1 MVKMLKIVVFYT
13 ITFPL
18 AGYGIGGI
26 VGLARL
32 SRFLKLVGMENF
44 PKQSGRIVLVS
55 NHPSMKETFILP
67 GLFFRHYALRPKY
80 GPWVMAGANLWRS
93 LWFPLM
99 CVAWGRVISVNRKPK
114 QKKRHSDKIK
124 SAFEPAAKVLE
135 EGGNIFFFP
144 EGGRTFRGVGEG
156 ETYLYSAKGRKIRPL
171 KRGVAFLASQ
181 PGVTLVPVWVEWSTR
196 TITVG
201 EAQNFTDVPRKE
213 IIARTQKALLELAD
227 KVA

>member
-67 GLFFRHYALRPKY
+67 GLFFRPCVIEPAFHKFARQRCGALQLHVTDRRAFHAYRTGISVLVAVK
-80 GPWVMAGANLWRS
+80 S
-93 LWFPLM
+93 LWPDAF
-99 CVAWGRVISVNRKPK
+99 AWR
-114 QKKRHSDKIK
+114 
-124 SAFEPAAKVLE
+124 AEPYE
-135 EGGNIFFFP
+135 
-144 EGGRTFRGVGEG
+144 FRD
-156 ETYLYSAKGRKIRPL
+156 
-171 KRGVAFLASQ
+171 
-181 PGVTLVPVWVEWSTR
+181 
-196 TITVG
+196 
-201 EAQNFTDVPRKE
+201 DVPAIDLLTGTAAVRKA
-213 IIARTQKALLELAD
+213 IDDGADIDSVMRIARTGTEAYDAGRSRALLYG
-227 KVA
+227 